1 MKWLLNKGKNNL
13 HSLIFFNN
21 IQSIVVLV
29 TNTPWSKNI
38 SWIIKLL
45 TKCLQLQTIT
55 RFSEMIMKCLI
66 NINLKR
72 QLQKK

>member
-21 IQSIVVLV
+21 IQFIVVLV
-29 TNTPWSKNI
+29 TNTPWSRNI

-45 TKCLQLQTIT
+45 TKCLLLQNIT
-55 RFSEMIMKCLI
+55 RYSEMI
-66 NINLKR
+66 
-72 QLQKK
+72 KKNFI

>member
-29 TNTPWSKNI
+29 TNTPWSRNI

-45 TKCLQLQTIT
+45 TKCLLLQNIT
-55 RFSEMIMKCLI
+55 RYSEMIKKNLI
-66 NINLKR
+66 NINLKTTTTE
-72 QLQKK
+72 K